1 MKHRQLMVI
10 VALSLLLAPG
20 LLFQPV
26 NAEDNAG
33 PDTSGF
39 DLDIGRA
46 ATELLDDNWMVLVSP
61 PRYQWTADRYL
72 EEGNRCAEKCA
83 AGYQKYVHSPEN
95 APMLESTYIQGIAFC
110 ECANKNYNKALQL
123 TKEDDYSK
131 QAEIFDAGSRFYAS
145 LNKNKEA
152 EQMQEAAD
160 LARAHAA
167 ASDLFLPLSPLVAL
181 FGILGGLFLL
191 HRRQ

>member
-1 MKHRQLMVI
+1 MRRQMI
-10 VALSLLLAPG
+10 VMMTLSLLLVPG
-20 LLFQPV
+20 IILLPV
-26 NAEDNAG
+26 SAVDIAG
-33 PDTSGF
+33 PDTSGS
-39 DLDIGRA
+39 DIDIGRA

-83 AGYQKYVHSPEN
+83 SGYQEYIHSPEN
-95 APMLESTYIQGIAFC
+95 APGLESTYNQGIAFC

-152 EQMQEAAD
+152 GQMQDAAD

-181 FGILGGLFLL
+181 LGIIGGLLLL
-191 HRRQ
+191 HCRR